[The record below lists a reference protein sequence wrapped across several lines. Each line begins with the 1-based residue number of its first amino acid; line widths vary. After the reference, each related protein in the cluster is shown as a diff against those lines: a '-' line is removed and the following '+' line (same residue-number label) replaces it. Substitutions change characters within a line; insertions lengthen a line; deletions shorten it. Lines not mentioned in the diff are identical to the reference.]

1 MSTEQKQSIDHC
13 QIQDT
18 SSIHMFH
25 QKPNYSQHCNQSS
38 VSLSTDVFKVYTL
51 QVKVNWQNYNSYIGI
66 IHYMIKAIML
76 CITAQLK

>member
-1 MSTEQKQSIDHC
+1 MSTEQKQSIDQC

-25 QKPNYSQHCNQSS
+25 QKPNYSQHCYQSS

-51 QVKVNWQNYNSYIGI
+51 QVKVN
-66 IHYMIKAIML
+66 
-76 CITAQLK
+76 